1 MTATL
6 DCPFCQSPMERGQIW
21 IAGKGEW
28 KNYLRIDWAAA
39 DKELKNK
46 FFTRSKQAEKTLFSA
61 GRQGMSSPA
70 VEAFHCSSCD
80 ALVAHF
86 AHQTSDN

>member
-1 MTATL
+1 
-6 DCPFCQSPMERGQIW
+6 MEHGQIW

-46 FFTRSKQAEKTLFSA
+46 FFTRSKQAEKTLFTA
-61 GRQGMSSPA
+61 GRQGMSS
-70 VEAFHCSSCD
+70 HCSSCD